1 MRKVTRGRSPTAVDM
16 VVLYD
21 LMELAANDHARDEV
35 RAIARLELHELGGWL
50 NAPQGGRQGVSD
62 AAHVA
67 FAAWQIEQFEKDPK
81 RIELTPPAEA
91 PDGPPIGDDGD
102 SWD

>member
-1 MRKVTRGRSPTAVDM
+1 M

-21 LMELAANDHARDEV
+21 LMALAANDHARDEV

-50 NAPQGGRQGVSD
+50 NLPAGRARQDASD

-81 RIELTPPAEA
+81 RIELTAPAEP
-91 PDGPPIGDDGD
+91 PDGPPIGGRRGFLGLIFERRT
-102 SWD
+102 